1 MDFLDRLRLVFSN
14 EDIISAISGVEIQPP
29 FFDQTLKQRTQVYTA
44 FGYVFIFS
52 SFILFSILMPQTPLA
67 ESTTELPQLIFTI
80 SDGPGGGGGGG
91 DGEEKPLSEQE
102 IEGPEEALVAIS
114 IDVPEEELVF
124 DDPDINKIEEEEE
137 LVEEEVPEIN
147 APLVA
152 KAPDDIDRLGTIEG
166 LENNTANAGAGTGG
180 GLGEGAG
187 TGLDAGTGG
196 GFGGGAYRMG
206 SGISA
211 PQLTKQVRPIY
222 TEEALKRKV
231 EGVVLLEVIILKE
244 GKVGD
249 VRVLQGLSSGLN
261 QQAIAC
267 VRQWLFLPGKF
278 KGKPVDVVGEVAVEF
293 SIL

>member
-1 MDFLDRLRLVFSN
+1 MDFLGRLKLVFSN
-14 EDIISAISGVEIQPP
+14 EDIISAISGVEIKPP
-29 FFDQTLKQRTQVYTA
+29 FFDQTLKHRTQVYTT
-44 FGYVFIFS
+44 FGYVFVFS
-52 SFILFSILMPQTPLA
+52 SFILFSILMPQSPLT

-91 DGEEKPLSEQE
+91 DGEDKPLSEQE
-102 IEGPEEALVAIS
+102 IEGPEAALVAINV
-114 IDVPEEELVF
+114 DVPEEELVF

-137 LVEEEVPEIN
+137 LVKEETPEIN
-147 APLVA
+147 APVVA
-152 KAPDDIDRLGTIEG
+152 KAPDDIDRLGSIEG
-166 LENNTANAGAGTGG
+166 LENDSANAGAGTGG

-187 TGLDAGTGG
+187 TGLDTGTGG

-206 SGISA
+206 SGISP
-211 PQLTKQVRPIY
+211 PQLTKQVRPVY

-231 EGVVLLEVIILKE
+231 EGVVLLEVVILKE

-249 VRVLQGLSSGLN
+249 VRILQGLSSGLN

-278 KGKPVDVVGEVAVEF
+278 KGKAVDVVGEVAVEF